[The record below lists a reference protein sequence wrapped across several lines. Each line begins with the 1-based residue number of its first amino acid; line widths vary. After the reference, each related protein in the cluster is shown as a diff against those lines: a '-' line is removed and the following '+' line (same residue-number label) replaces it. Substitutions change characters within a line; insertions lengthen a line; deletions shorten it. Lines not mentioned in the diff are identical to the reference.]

1 MDIVGIKRFLNK
13 NKDKTL
19 DEIIS
24 ESVVN
29 GIGNVIGN
37 SGSPAGTD
45 TLFGL
50 LKRGMLKSVQ
60 RGTFKGGVSQET
72 WSEINRNVSINIS
85 TVNPAK
91 CEICF
96 REKYTFTNGGSENI
110 LSVGVA
116 RTSLQALNA
125 NSIVIKQPY
134 YTSPRR
140 GDDSRVYYNSMQVD
154 WELREYY

>member
-29 GIGNVIGN
+29 GIGN

-60 RGTFKGGVSQET
+60 RGTYKGSVASERYSQ
-72 WSEINRNVSINIS
+72 IDRNVSINIS
-85 TVNPAK
+85 KVNPAK
-91 CEICF
+91 CELYF
-96 REKYTFTNGGSENI
+96 RERYVSVDEKSEYGS
-110 LSVGVA
+110 SVQVA

-134 YTSPRR
+134 YSRSSTGSTYYTSIP
-140 GDDSRVYYNSMQVD
+140 VD

>member
-1 MDIVGIKRFLNK
+1 MSIWEIKRFLNK
-13 NKDKTL
+13 NNDKTL
-19 DEIIS
+19 DELIS

-37 SGSPAGTD
+37 SDSPAGTD

-60 RGTFKGGVSQET
+60 RGTYKGSVAGERYAQ
-72 WSEINRNVSINIS
+72 IDRNVNINIS
-85 TVNPAK
+85 KVNPAK
-91 CEICF
+91 CELYF
-96 REKYTFTNGGSENI
+96 RERYVSVDEKSEND
-110 LSVGVA
+110 SSAQVA

-134 YTSPRR
+134 YSQYSVGSLYYTSIP
-140 GDDSRVYYNSMQVD
+140 VD